1 MFGDDQAEVIKQMAI
16 VQLKFIKDLPMRKR
30 QDALNTK
37 DIMVWPHLDIGG
49 INK

>member
-1 MFGDDQAEVIKQMAI
+1 MFGDDQAKVIKQMAI
-16 VQLKFIKDLPMRKR
+16 VLLKFIQDFPMQKR
-30 QDALNTK
+30 QDDLNTK

>member
-1 MFGDDQAEVIKQMAI
+1 MFGDDQTKIQKQMAI
-16 VQLKFIKDLPMRKR
+16 VLLKFIKDLPMHKW